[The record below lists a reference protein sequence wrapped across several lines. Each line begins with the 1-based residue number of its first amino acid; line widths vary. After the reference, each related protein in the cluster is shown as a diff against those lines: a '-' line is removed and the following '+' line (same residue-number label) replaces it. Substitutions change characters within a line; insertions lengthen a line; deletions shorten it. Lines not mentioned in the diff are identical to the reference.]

1 MVRVLRQHQSHTQK
15 KHLRHRGWCDTIAY
29 VFRFLFITARCYVK
43 RGLCCRKMSVR
54 LSVCHTPVFWRNGS
68 TYHQTFSPPSSHTIL
83 VSAAPNVLAIF
94 QRGLHNGGVE
104 CKGYE
109 KNCDQYLTI
118 SETIQDTA
126 TVTMECKYEIVPKLL
141 NGTIFN
147 DLEWP
152 LTQISKSQYY
162 LTSDNSKMV

>member
-1 MVRVLRQHQSHTQK
+1 VKLPTYWYSHQN
-15 KHLRHRGWCDTIAY
+15 LCVY
-29 VFRFLFITARCYVK
+29 RC
-43 RGLCCRKMSVR
+43 LSVR
-54 LSVCHTPVFWRNGS
+54 LSVTRRYSVETAKHIKL
-68 TYHQTFSPPSSHTIL
+68 FSPPSSHTIL

-147 DLEWP
+147 DLE
-152 LTQISKSQYY
+152 
-162 LTSDNSKMV
+162 